1 MVKVAHN
8 NAGLVLHVQ
17 RVMADG
23 ELLEK
28 REKVE
33 VVVGKF
39 VVAENE

>member
-1 MVKVAHN
+1 
-8 NAGLVLHVQ
+8 
-17 RVMADG
+17 MADG